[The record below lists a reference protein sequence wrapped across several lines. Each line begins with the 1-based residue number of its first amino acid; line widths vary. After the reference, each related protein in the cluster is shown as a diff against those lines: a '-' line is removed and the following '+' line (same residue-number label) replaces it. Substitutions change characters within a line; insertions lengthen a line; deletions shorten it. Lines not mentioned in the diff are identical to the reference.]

1 MTDSYFIFCPHFSVY
16 VIRGLSIR
24 CPLSCTRV
32 SSALSA
38 SKRIDMQTAAKTM
51 IVKVGLVLGAAIV
64 GFAQLAEISRAADQE
79 QKGRSVTQQNFGKTP
94 DGIETTLF
102 TCTNANGIQL
112 KLTDYGARIVAVE
125 VPDKTGKLANVT
137 LGFDSAEKYAAHS
150 AFFGCTTGRFANRIA
165 KGRFTLDGKE
175 YKLATN
181 GENHLHGGKKGIDR
195 YVWKGEEVKTNDG
208 VGAKFTMRSPDGDE
222 GYPGTLDVIV
232 TFVLTDK
239 NEVKIDYSATTDKP
253 TVLNLT
259 NHAYWNLVGAGS
271 GDVLSQRIT
280 IDSDNSLAVDAGLIP
295 TGKLAP
301 VKGTALDF
309 TEPHAI
315 GSRIAET
322 KKGVTPGGY
331 DHCYVLNDKK
341 GKLANAP
348 VFAAR
353 VEDPESGRIMEVY
366 TTEPA
371 VQFYTANFLNGDPQ
385 NGGHKQH
392 GAFCLETQ
400 HYPDSPNQP
409 SFPTT
414 VLRPS

>member
-1 MTDSYFIFCPHFSVY
+1 MYNASSTKPK
-16 VIRGLSIR
+16 L
-24 CPLSCTRV
+24 RV
-32 SSALSA
+32 SLALGIA
-38 SKRIDMQTAAKTM
+38 M
-51 IVKVGLVLGAAIV
+51 IAFSRFAETSQGA
-64 GFAQLAEISRAADQE
+64 DTK
-79 QKGRSVTQQNFGKTP
+79 QKGRSVTKLPFGKTP
-94 DGIETTLF
+94 DGSETELF
-102 TCTNANGIQL
+102 TCTNANGVVL

-125 VPDKTGKLANVT
+125 APDRNGKLANVT
-137 LGFDSAEKYAAHS
+137 LGFDSAEKYGAHS

-165 KGRFTLDGKE
+165 KGRFTLDGQE

-181 GENHLHGGKKGIDR
+181 NGANHLHGGKKGFDR
-195 YVWKGEEVKTNDG
+195 YVWSGAEVQTHEG
-208 VGAKFTMRSPDGDE
+208 VGALFLMRSPDGDE
-222 GYPGTLDVIV
+222 GYPGRLDVSV

-259 NHAYWNLVGAGS
+259 NHAYWNLAGAGS
-271 GDVLSQRIT
+271 GDVLSQKIS
-280 IDSDNSLAVDAGLIP
+280 IAADNYLAVDDGLIP

-315 GSRIAET
+315 GSRIAEL
-322 KKGVTPGGY
+322 KKGATPGGY
-331 DHCYVLNDKK
+331 DHCYVLRGQK
-341 GKLANAP
+341 GELAL
-348 VFAAR
+348 AAR
-353 VEDPESGRIMEVY
+353 VEDPQSGRVMEVY

-371 VQFYTANFLNGDPQ
+371 VQFYTANFLDGNPQ

-400 HYPDSPNQP
+400 HFPDSPNQP

-414 VLRPS
+414 VLRPGQTYKQTTVYKFVTK